1 MLDPSLKAQLQAYLE
16 KLVLPIELI
25 ASLDD
30 GDKSQELWAL
40 LSEIGGNAKANFMRY
55 AKIQSLG
62 QILACN
68 YTDAVKIIEKKR
80 AAS

>member
-1 MLDPSLKAQLQAYLE
+1 MKVTYQLWNNLNRE
-16 KLVLPIELI
+16 ID
-25 ASLDD
+25 DD
-30 GDKSQELWAL
+30 GKAGGGQPTINDEQIANLDAL